1 MGIIGIQ
8 AQLVFG
14 NIGPAPHTL
23 GDRTTDF
30 GPPVLDHLSYL
41 SGVKEPCARI
51 ADMDPLLMGVH
62 QLLVEEEVQLSVP
75 AGNQIERLDVIGK
88 SFQDF
93 ARYPSGPH
101 SVPSRNAVLD
111 PDVQLL
117 DDFIAM
123 IVVIGV
129 RHYAPP

>member
-1 MGIIGIQ
+1 
-8 AQLVFG
+8 
-14 NIGPAPHTL
+14 
-23 GDRTTDF
+23 
-30 GPPVLDHLSYL
+30 
-41 SGVKEPCARI
+41 
-51 ADMDPLLMGVH
+51 MDPLLMGVH

-75 AGNQIERLDVIGK
+75 AGSQIERLDVIGK

-93 ARYPSGPH
+93 ARYPRGPH
-101 SVPSRNAVLD
+101 SVPSRNAVLA

-117 DDFIAM
+117 DDFFAM